1 MVITLLGL
9 GIVAESA
16 RGATHDVS
24 VGNNAFTPAQLT
36 VEQGD
41 VVNWNWVGPDTNHS
55 TTTEADHETSWDSD
69 RGNAFPN
76 HPVGDRFSKE
86 LQMTGEYPYHCKVHP
101 EMTGKII
108 VVPRGQPV
116 PLADDVVA
124 PRLATPRISVKRR
137 RVNFKLDEAAAVQG
151 KLRGRRTRRKFK
163 MNAQAGTNVL
173 KLPRMRPGRYA
184 LALWATDD
192 AGNKSVVVRRKFT
205 VRRARR

>member
-24 VGNNAFTPAQLT
+24 VGNNAFTPPQLT

-86 LQMTGEYPYHCKVHP
+86 LQMPGEYPYHCKVHA

-108 VVPRGQPV
+108 VVPRGQPI
-116 PLADDVVA
+116 PQADVA
-124 PRLATPRISVKRR
+124 APQVATPRVSGNRR
-137 RVNFKLDEAAAVQG
+137 RITFKLDEAATVTA
-151 KLRGRRTRRKFK
+151 KLRGRIRRTLTLE
-163 MNAQAGTNVL
+163 AEPGTNVL
-173 KLPRMRPGRYA
+173 ELPRLRPGRYG
-184 LALWATDD
+184 LALRATDA
-192 AGNKSVVVRRKFT
+192 AGNKSLALQVKFRVPKRKRR
-205 VRRARR
+205 